1 MKQNKN
7 KKPRRKNKTIEP
19 DPQGLQYYD
28 ETNLKKK
35 RAKLEKTES
44 NKKASSKTKS
54 KQVCSLTKRGGKFI
68 KHHLTKHS
76 SLEKCFFLVFF
87 IFNSIL
93 NISFTMVWT
102 S

>member
-35 RAKLEKTES
+35 
-44 NKKASSKTKS
+44 NVKTKNTHINS
-54 KQVCSLTKRGGKFI
+54 KNWK
-68 KHHLTKHS
+68 
-76 SLEKCFFLVFF
+76 
-87 IFNSIL
+87 
-93 NISFTMVWT
+93 
-102 S
+102 

>member
-35 RAKLEKTES
+35 NVKPKNTHINSRNYK
-44 NKKASSKTKS
+44 
-54 KQVCSLTKRGGKFI
+54 I
-68 KHHLTKHS
+68 KINNLPK
-76 SLEKCFFLVFF
+76 
-87 IFNSIL
+87 N
-93 NISFTMVWT
+93 
-102 S
+102 

>member
-35 RAKLEKTES
+35 KC
-44 NKKASSKTKS
+44 KTK
-54 KQVCSLTKRGGKFI
+54 KYTYKF
-68 KHHLTKHS
+68 KELQDK
-76 SLEKCFFLVFF
+76 
-87 IFNSIL
+87 N
-93 NISFTMVWT
+93 
-102 S
+102 